1 MANIVKLKRSST
13 TGAIPSDLVAGEL
26 AINIKD
32 EKLFFLNDL
41 GVLQS
46 FDLTAPVGTTT
57 RTVLTLAS
65 LFSSTS
71 VTRANV
77 TGMNFAVTAGKKYKI
92 TLIGCYQTGVTTTGG
107 SIGFVLTSG
116 TGTICGFVTMAISQS
131 VVATDLTT
139 TIRAINATNTT
150 AGSFTTSSGVSVI
163 NSPHYFY
170 GDLIFDCLTSGV
182 FSLQWGSEV
191 ATSAAQMNAGSTM
204 IVETLN

>member
-1 MANIVKLKRSST
+1 MANTVKIKNSATLGTS
-13 TGAIPSDLVAGEL
+13 PSGLVAGEI

-32 EKLFFLNDL
+32 KKLFFLNEL

-46 FDLTAPVGTTT
+46 FDLVAPVGTIT
-57 RTVLTLAS
+57 RNVLTLAA

-77 TGMNFAVTAGKKYKI
+77 TGMSFAVTAGKKYKI
-92 TLIGCYQTGVTTTGG
+92 TLIGDYQSAALTTGG
-107 SIGFVLTSG
+107 SIGFILTSG
-116 TGTICGFVTMAISQS
+116 TGTIKGFVTMSISQA

-139 TIRAINATNTT
+139 TIRVINATNTT
-150 AGSFTTSSGVSVI
+150 AGSFTISTGVSVI

-170 GDLIFDCLTSGV
+170 ADLLFDCLTTGV
-182 FSLQWGSEV
+182 FQLQWATEV
-191 ATSAAQMNAGSTM
+191 AASAAQMNAGSVM

>member
-1 MANIVKLKRSST
+1 MANTVKIKNSAI
-13 TGAIPSDLVAGEL
+13 TGATPSGLVAGEL

-32 EKLFFLNDL
+32 EKLFFVNEL

-46 FDLTAPVGTTT
+46 FDLIAPVGTVT
-57 RTVLTLAS
+57 RQVLTLAS
-65 LFSSTS
+65 NFSSTS
-71 VTRANV
+71 TTRANV
-77 TGMNFAVTAGKKYKI
+77 TGMNIAVTAGKKYKI
-92 TLIGCYQTGVTTTGG
+92 TLIGDYQTAATTTGG
-107 SIGFVLTSG
+107 SIGFILTSG
-116 TGTICGFVTMAISQS
+116 SGNIKGFVTMAISQS

-170 GDLIFDCLTSGV
+170 SNLIFDCVTSGV
-182 FSLQWGSEV
+182 FSLQWGTEV
-191 ATSAAQMNAGSTM
+191 ASSSAQINSGSVM